1 MINRD
6 KLGHRLIKIRENEG
20 IKSARAM
27 AEILGIDHSYYN
39 KAEKGGGLSM
49 ELLGKLC
56 TLYGYSKNW
65 LLFGEGVEKL
75 EN

>member
-1 MINRD
+1 
-6 KLGHRLIKIRENEG
+6 
-20 IKSARAM
+20 M